1 MHAHDRFLPEWFN
14 RIRSRQITLPR
25 FQRFMA
31 WGHGEVSGLLT
42 TVLRGLP
49 SGATLILEVGDE
61 EKFKSR
67 TMVDAPESG
76 EKVTEQLLD
85 GQQRLTAL
93 WRSLHDKYPDRT
105 YLIGFED
112 DPGNG
117 STKLPYVYGQAR
129 WMKNGSRYPLWVDDP
144 KECWGRGFIPITL
157 LCPQDMEDVID
168 QWVEK
173 AILEDTDDKF
183 RAYKELKKIIN
194 DLRTKV
200 REFNLPY
207 LALPAK
213 TPKEVALDVFI
224 KMNTSSVH
232 LSTYDIVVALVE
244 EETGKSLHEHVDA
257 LNIAVPR
264 AAEYADLP
272 GLVLDV
278 VALRQDRIPSQAG
291 YRGIDYTRMLNEWD
305 TVVKGI
311 KGMVS
316 FLADESIFDAQ
327 RLPSYT
333 AIPIIAAMWEHLPTQ
348 PDKLGNAR
356 LFLRKYLW
364 RAFLTSR
371 YEQSSTS
378 NALQDYRG
386 LRKVLCDGAAEEVV
400 PIMNQESYPLPS
412 KEMVLQA
419 DWPKRK
425 SILGRGLLSLQL
437 KCGAEDL
444 ADGARATVATIT
456 SKEHPREYHHLFPA
470 ATLDDAGIPDEQ
482 VFRALNCALVTWRT
496 NRTISDKD
504 PITYLK
510 ERADNCALGEEEMK
524 RRLRTHL
531 IPYARLA
538 VGYDGIPDDERR
550 GRVKND
556 YDAFLSARAEVLAK
570 AAHRVCEGKALELSE
585 LLNDAD

>member
-93 WRSLHDKYPDRT
+93 WRSLHDKYPDRS

-112 DPGNG
+112 DPGDG

-129 WMKNGSRYPLWVDDP
+129 WRKNGSRYPMWVDDP
-144 KECWGRGFIPITL
+144 KECWNRGFIPITL
-157 LCPQDMEDVID
+157 LRPDDILPEIRHWIATSVGTDHDKKDKLFDEIIALRDKV
-168 QWVEK
+168 K
-173 AILEDTDDKF
+173 A
-183 RAYKELKKIIN
+183 
-194 DLRTKV
+194 
-200 REFNLPY
+200 FNLPY

-257 LNIAVPR
+257 LNMAVPR

-272 GLVLDV
+272 SLVLDV

-305 TVVKGI
+305 SVVKSI

-316 FLADESIFDAQ
+316 FLEDESIFDAQ

-333 AIPIIAAMWEHLPTQ
+333 AIPILAAMWEHLPTQ

-356 LFLRKYLW
+356 LLLRKYLW

-386 LRKVLCDGAAEEVV
+386 LRKVLCDGAAEDVV
-400 PIMNQESYPLPS
+400 PILNLESYPLPS

-510 ERADNCALGEEEMK
+510 ERADNCTLGEDEMK

-550 GRVKND
+550 GRVKDD

-570 AAHRVCEGKALELSE
+570 AAHRACEGKALELSE

>member
-224 KMNTSSVH
+224 KMNTSSVR

-482 VFRALNCALVTWRT
+482 IFRALNCALVTWRT
-496 NRTISDKD
+496 NRTISNKD

-538 VGYDGIPDDERR
+538 VGYEGIPDDERR

-570 AAHRVCEGKALELSE
+570 AAHRACEGKALELSE

>member
-14 RIRSRQITLPR
+14 RVRSRQITLPR

-61 EKFKSR
+61 PKFESR
-67 TMVDAPESG
+67 TMVDAPETG
-76 EKVTEQLLD
+76 GKVTEQLLD

-93 WRSLHDKYPDRT
+93 WRSLHDTYPDRT
-105 YLIGFED
+105 YLIGFEE
-112 DPGNG
+112 DPSDS

-129 WMKNGSRYPLWVDDP
+129 WGKNGSRYPMWVDDP
-144 KECWGRGFIPITL
+144 KESWGREFIPIRL
-157 LCPQDMEDVID
+157 LRPEDIRDEID
-168 QWVEK
+168 QWIEK
-173 AILEDTDDKF
+173 AIPDDKPDRF
-183 RAYKELKKIIN
+183 KAYKDISQVIS
-194 DLRTKV
+194 DLRTRV

-224 KMNTSSVH
+224 KMNTSSVR

-244 EETGKSLHEHVDA
+244 GETGKSLHEHVAA
-257 LNIAVPR
+257 LNLVVPR

-272 GLVLDV
+272 SLVLDI

-291 YRGIDYTRMLNEWD
+291 YRGIDYKLMLAEWD
-305 TVVKGI
+305 TVVKSI
-311 KGMVS
+311 KGMVG
-316 FLADESIFDAQ
+316 FLEDESIFDSQ

-333 AIPIIAAMWEHLPTQ
+333 PIPIIAALWEHLPMQ

-356 LFLRKYLW
+356 HLLRKFIW

-386 LRKVLCDGAAEEVV
+386 LRKVLGESAAEDAV
-400 PIMNQESYPLPS
+400 PILNQDSYPLPT
-412 KEMVLQA
+412 KEMVLHA
-419 DWPKRK
+419 DWPSRK
-425 SILGRGLLSLQL
+425 TIIGRGLLALQI

-444 ADGARATVATIT
+444 ADGAKATVASIT
-456 SKEHPREYHHLFPA
+456 SMEHPREYHHLFPA
-470 ATLDDAGIPDEQ
+470 STLEDATIPDDQ
-482 VFRALNCALVTWRT
+482 VYRALNCCLITWRT
-496 NRTISDKD
+496 NRTISNKD
-504 PITYLK
+504 PIAYLK
-510 ERADNCALGEEEMK
+510 ERAQNNALGEEELQ
-524 RRLRTHL
+524 RRLKTHL
-531 IPYARLA
+531 IPYAHLA
-538 VGYDGIPDDERR
+538 VGYEGLADSDRR
-550 GRVKND
+550 ARVKDD
-556 YDAFLSARAEVLAK
+556 YEAFLAARAALLAK
-570 AAHRVCEGKALELSE
+570 AAVCACEGKSLELNKLFE
-585 LLNDAD
+585 DVV